1 MPKNENKVQCKATSK
16 RTGERC
22 KQWCAPGKKV
32 CKWHGGASN
41 GAPKGSKNHFIH
53 GAYEKLT
60 RETMSVE
67 EVAYADSVTTDPVQ
81 TLEEQLRILRVKEL
95 RIMQR
100 MRSVIEAEKEA
111 GKDDGTGKK
120 KPSTVVL
127 TVATMQAE
135 NYEGQKSKSVTSTSE
150 THAQNYL
157 RLESALSVVQNQIQK
172 VAGQLAELKPKDADG
187 SKEIPSI
194 SVMVVDG
201 RRSAKNDEA
210 NLPEPK

>member
-1 MPKNENKVQCKATSK
+1 MPKNENKVQCKAKSK

-22 KQWCAPGKKV
+22 KQYCAPGKIV

-41 GAPKGSKNHFIH
+41 GAPKGSKNHLIH

-60 RETMSVE
+60 RETMSSE
-67 EVAYADSVTTDPVQ
+67 EVAYADAVTTDPIQ

-95 RIMQR
+95 RIMRR
-100 MRSVIEAEKEA
+100 MSAVIEAEKEA
-111 GKDDGTGKK
+111 GKDDGTGRK

-127 TVATMQAE
+127 TVSTMQAE

-150 THAQNYL
+150 SHAQNYL
-157 RLESALSVVQNQIQK
+157 RLESALSVVQNQIQR
-172 VAGQLAELKPKDADG
+172 VAGQLAELKPKDGDE
-187 SKEIPSI
+187 SKDVPAI

-201 RRSAKNDEA
+201 RRCAKDEER
-210 NLPEPK
+210 NFPESE